1 MVLQPS
7 LLLVVDCARRIIVTL
22 TKYLLVIFD
31 RIFYVMN
38 RVVPVQQEDNGGE
51 EVRSTLPCE
60 SSPYHPWVQ
69 NLVILYDKE
78 DLVGQGTS
86 NVQYANRYKKY
97 EQFDPGLEV
106 LAIVCLQYLLT
117 SFVRSYAMC

>member
-7 LLLVVDCARRIIVTL
+7 LLLVVNCARRIIVAL

-60 SSPYHPWVQ
+60 SSPYDPWVQ
-69 NLVILYDKE
+69 NLVILYYKE

-86 NVQYANRYKKY
+86 NVQHA
-97 EQFDPGLEV
+97 
-106 LAIVCLQYLLT
+106 
-117 SFVRSYAMC
+117 